1 MRHSRNIAGEAKK
14 TLKKVSSLGSTVNA
28 RRNRRF
34 LAWWQTQDEIFYGKV
49 QNLFLL
55 AFSKS
60 CCKVKMSFSK
70 ISSSQNV
77 TMKNYHHA

>member
-34 LAWWQTQDEIFYGKV
+34 LAWWQTQYEIFAKSKKNCRKN
-49 QNLFLL
+49 QSQKTTNFL
-55 AFSKS
+55 
-60 CCKVKMSFSK
+60 SFK
-70 ISSSQNV
+70 K
-77 TMKNYHHA
+77 TEKHRK